1 MSGPQD
7 LFLVGFFF
15 GYTEDMSKVFEL
27 GIAKVTF
34 TTPSQK
40 VPSMIG
46 NIDKMSALGWELK
59 FVYDSVSEVVI
70 FYQREKESPAPTGI
84 KPIQTPLTSVR
95 TAPVEKEVPQG
106 VRSIRSGGRRK

>member
-1 MSGPQD
+1 
-7 LFLVGFFF
+7 
-15 GYTEDMSKVFEL
+15 MSKVFEL

-40 VPSMIG
+40 VPSMIA
-46 NIDKMSALGWELK
+46 NADKMSGLGWELK

-70 FYQREKESPAPTGI
+70 FYQREKEVPAPTGI
-84 KPIQTPLTSVR
+84 IPPQPIVTQIR
-95 TAPVEKEVPQG
+95 EQAPIEKESPQG